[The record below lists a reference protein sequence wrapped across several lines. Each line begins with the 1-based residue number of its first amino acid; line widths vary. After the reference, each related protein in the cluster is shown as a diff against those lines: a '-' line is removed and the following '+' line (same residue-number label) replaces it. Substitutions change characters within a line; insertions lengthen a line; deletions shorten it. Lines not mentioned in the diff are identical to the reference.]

1 MKDKYLKITLHD
13 NDFNWELQN
22 VCRLLSMYLP
32 NTKTLASIQER
43 ALTNLTTDSNT
54 LNDNDSI
61 LVLRDIIIDALCMF
75 HKLQHMIKYND
86 GHDYWGCGFVI
97 DYFTEQLDISIVDKD
112 DIPDWN
118 NDEDFCIR
126 LFNYYTNELEWFF
139 V

>member
-32 NTKTLASIQER
+32 NTKMLEMLQAQVIFDNTIHSS
-43 ALTNLTTDSNT
+43 SNEG
-54 LNDNDSI
+54 I
-61 LVLRDIIIDALCMF
+61 KMLRVAVIDMLFMF
-75 HKLQHMIKYND
+75 YELQHIINYSNECSHFIDMFKYHHN
-86 GHDYWGCGFVI
+86 
-97 DYFTEQLDISIVDKD
+97 YFTEQLDISIVDKD

-118 NDEDFCIR
+118 NDEDFFIR
-126 LFNYYTNELEWFF
+126 LYNYYTNELEWFF